1 MSFQGWDPGL
11 RRELWIRRGINYRI
25 GKVQKQQR
33 ILGNKIR
40 RDQQGLY
47 RRGILRK
54 SKARLGFSRNQG
66 MNFVLIK
73 TESCSHN
80 RQIRKESV
88 DADVVDILLE
98 GNEEFIAGDEE
109 FQNLTDGEMEELD
122 TLQVDNDGVM
132 EPGAQNIAGGE
143 EEKKKGTRKALF
155 KPTSL
160 AVGTSKKLF
169 VQAVLS
175 PRKKV
180 QGKVG
185 KKQGKVTR
193 KKEDKGPSN
202 PIFFMILYPVE
213 SSEVM
218 SCVLL
223 VFCNFFPLV
232 ISSVS
237 VFLLLVLRL
246 FRHSVGLLLL
256 ACYNR
261 ELRLRNKMVVL
272 GLIVIG
278 IMVSGQSALCGM
290 MGLQWN
296 LVQVCKRWVL
306 WTKLASSKQ
315 GQRYVICFSQM
326 KFYIGLG
333 GEKNNFGKSE
343 RKISVL
349 WCLEVLL
356 SLYKRKMESL
366 VADVRLV
373 TMDTMEI
380 KQLYQNVVF
389 IFSAGN
395 KEAVC
400 VCWRFFISSLDMS
413 SVQGWNWIILIWL
426 RLLGSR
432 IRDKG
437 RSLPPQVLARWSLLY
452 NIFYESTQL
461 ELSWHGK

>member
-54 SKARLGFSRNQG
+54 SKARLGFSRNQ
-66 MNFVLIK
+66 
-73 TESCSHN
+73 
-80 RQIRKESV
+80 
-88 DADVVDILLE
+88 DILLE